1 MSTEKSGHARLRAA
15 LAAATLPSSVRLAWS
30 GHLPEPA
37 VGQMWRARWGSVTQ
51 VLLVMDASARSVRA
65 APVTFDLDMA
75 DDSAVILP
83 AEASDLTLQLVV
95 WTNDAMSLSLR
106 VLDRFLGSLAD
117 DPREVLNAPRGRPVL
132 TVADERA
139 VSRARMQDALDV
151 FLSARW
157 APEGVGT
164 LNEVL
169 GKIDRKR
176 LGDVLAV
183 PDRVVIA
190 LLRGRNGVTPEQAE
204 RLAPV
209 LKETPENLLAANP
222 PLPEDLV
229 ADLDRPVYRA
239 KVNALAHRRGVDEI
253 AAWLTVG
260 YSVAGV
266 AHRQTEGDAPSWR
279 EQLDRYFQ
287 AVLDDQ

>member
-1 MSTEKSGHARLRAA
+1 M
-15 LAAATLPSSVRLAWS
+15 
-30 GHLPEPA
+30 
-37 VGQMWRARWGSVTQ
+37 
-51 VLLVMDASARSVRA
+51 RA
-65 APVTFDLDMA
+65 APVTFDPDMA

-83 AEASDLTLQLVV
+83 AEASDLTVPLVV
-95 WTNDAMSLSLR
+95 WVNDATSLSLR
-106 VLDRFLGSLAD
+106 VLDRFLGSLAE

-132 TVADERA
+132 TAVDERA
-139 VSRARMQDALDV
+139 VHRAQMQDTLDV

-157 APEGVGT
+157 APEGAGT
-164 LNEVL
+164 LNEIL
-169 GKIDRKR
+169 GKVDRKR
-176 LGDVLAV
+176 ISDVLAV

-190 LLRGRNGVTPEQAE
+190 LLRGRKGVTPEQAE

-209 LKETPENLLAANP
+209 LEETPDNLLAANP

-229 ADLDRPVYRA
+229 ADLDRPGYRA
-239 KVNALAHRRGVDEI
+239 KVNALAKKRGVDEI
-253 AAWLTVG
+253 VAWLTAG
-260 YSVAGV
+260 YSVAAV